1 MHSIATRSQQLS
13 SLILSG
19 KYRVSSSVLFALSR
33 PYWQSH
39 SSRRWYKTT
48 ITNITMASLR
58 PSLVFSRFESDYSRS
73 RVHFILEGR
82 DENVETAKPR
92 ELTTLHLGKISK
104 THGSKSHHG
113 LRKWVC
119 FNFIDLWKTQSSSLH
134 HPSSMTSFR
143 TAFSNEHMN
152 RITEERSRVNWPRES
167 VCLRI
172 GPCYDSCP
180 ESERYRTSVV
190 LMFSL
195 HRINYRMIP
204 PWILYPSRR
213 SLVKLVSYH
222 SCSCTSRISLCV
234 KLLHSRKWR

>member
-1 MHSIATRSQQLS
+1 MRHCQKQKVTESRILQKKSLPTCILRVTSLSGHGRFTALSQVSGKSHNIILLCDICDIRLKFLQSIDSSYRMHSIATRSQQLS

-82 DENVETAKPR
+82 DENVETAKTR
-92 ELTTLHLGKISK
+92 ELTNLHLGKISK

-119 FNFIDLWKTQSSSLH
+119 FNLIDL
-134 HPSSMTSFR
+134 
-143 TAFSNEHMN
+143 
-152 RITEERSRVNWPRES
+152 
-167 VCLRI
+167 
-172 GPCYDSCP
+172 
-180 ESERYRTSVV
+180 
-190 LMFSL
+190 
-195 HRINYRMIP
+195 
-204 PWILYPSRR
+204 
-213 SLVKLVSYH
+213 
-222 SCSCTSRISLCV
+222 
-234 KLLHSRKWR
+234 